1 MIDWIYMNWIQF
13 RIPVGEAFRWLV
25 DWLRNN
31 LEWLFDGISEVVG
44 ALIFYLEAGLG
55 GMADVLLILILV
67 LIAWKIAGWGI
78 ALFAALSFVLIG
90 AMDLWVET
98 VKTLSLV
105 LTATFFALV
114 IGIPVGIWAARNNR
128 VDNFVRPILD
138 FMQTMPAF
146 VYLIPAV
153 MFFHVGRVPAAIAT
167 ILFAMPP
174 AVRLTNLGIRQ
185 VPKDV
190 IEAAKA
196 YGSTPNQ
203 MLMKVQLPMAL
214 PTIMAGVNQC
224 IMLSLS
230 MVVISSMVGGPGL
243 GEVVLRGVTQFK
255 IGLGFEGGVA
265 VVLLAMYLDRVT
277 EALGKIKKR

>member
-44 ALIFYLEAGLG
+44 ALISYLEAGLG

-98 VKTLSLV
+98 VQTLSLV

-196 YGSTPNQ
+196 FGSTPNQ
-203 MLMKVQLPMAL
+203 MLIKVQLPMAL

>member
-98 VKTLSLV
+98 VQTLSLV

-196 YGSTPNQ
+196 FGSTPNQ
-203 MLMKVQLPMAL
+203 MLIKVQLPMAL